1 MTLKLLQKIS
11 NNIIIGIVYATPIFI
26 VIIIPLFGVYW
37 FVQQLYVAT
46 SRQLKRLE
54 SNSRSPIYSLFGETL
69 SGVSTIRAYD
79 LERKFM
85 LDNEALVDHNQACYY
100 PSMGKKYI
108 SSMAEKLLTFDPLYK
123 FRCIKKYCYIL
134 IFKRNPRNI

>member
-1 MTLKLLQKIS
+1 MLQKIS
-11 NNIIIGIVYATPIFI
+11 NDIIIGIVYATPIFI

-108 SSMAEKLLTFDPLYK
+108 AWRLKCTQTVDFT
-123 FRCIKKYCYIL
+123 
-134 IFKRNPRNI
+134 